1 MSAAWVV
8 IHAQSGSK
16 ATANR
21 RRIVFFLLF
30 VVDQLECEAGAD
42 SNEIEMGGQMRF
54 ILANPAS
61 HDTQSPDIQGRG

>member
-1 MSAAWVV
+1 MSAAGVV
-8 IHAQSGSK
+8 IHAQRGSK

-42 SNEIEMGGQMRF
+42 SNGLEMGGQMV
-54 ILANPAS
+54 LL
-61 HDTQSPDIQGRG
+61 